1 MFSMER
7 KTKGS
12 VWTCQRAL
20 PQNGRKTRNRG
31 ERLWVAHQSASKNNE
46 TRSEYPTRIQYEGR
60 KASCLAMAILEIE
73 AGTCNKWRYVP
84 GRSKWSIGPGF
95 GTWADYV
102 CEKSIRCKKG
112 QWA

>member
-12 VWTCQRAL
+12 VWTCPRAL

-60 KASCLAMAILEIE
+60 KASCLTNSIPAVEM
-73 AGTCNKWRYVP
+73 GTCNEEQYVP
-84 GRSKWSIGPGF
+84 F
-95 GTWADYV
+95 
-102 CEKSIRCKKG
+102 
-112 QWA
+112 